1 VRQAIALVLFGA
13 ACCYAA
19 HAGSI
24 PSDAAKLSPAEVQPF
39 LEMICPGH
47 ASATGCA
54 VCPSE
59 MPSSAQTW
67 DLRTITFGHFLGP
80 ASEDALVSGTGCE
93 PHSNGMSG
101 AYLFTRERFA
111 WRKVWYGAGENAS
124 DCKKLSGSDG
134 RDVLICEGQDM
145 HQGVG
150 DSFLYLLDPGQDRS
164 KRADNILDIFFGLD
178 DSLGSCTQL
187 PDGTVLRGAIESVA
201 FSPAS
206 APNTMRITVT
216 ARLGKAAIPARILDD
231 CNQSNFTIRPTIV
244 TVLRRYVFLFNGQ
257 KVEPDAKN
265 PPTEHA
271 WAVAPRTSYR
281 TGR

>member
-1 VRQAIALVLFGA
+1 MRHANALIVLAA
-13 ACCYAA
+13 ACCYASQTGA
-19 HAGSI
+19 V
-24 PSDAAKLSPAEVQPF
+24 PSDAAKLSPAETQPF
-39 LEMICPGH
+39 LAMICPGH
-47 ASATGCA
+47 TSAAGCA

-59 MPSSAQTW
+59 MPPSEQTW
-67 DLRTITFGHFLGP
+67 DLRTITFGHFLSP
-80 ASEDALVSGTGCE
+80 TSEDALVSGSGCE

-101 AYLFTRERFA
+101 AYLFTRERSS

-124 DCKKLSGSDG
+124 DCKKLTRSDG

-150 DSFLYLLDPGQDRS
+150 DSFLYLLDPGQDPSR
-164 KRADNILDIFFGLD
+164 RADNTLDIFLGLD

-187 PDGTVLRGAIESVA
+187 PDGTVVAGAIESVA
-201 FSPAS
+201 LSPAS

-231 CNQSNFTIRPTIV
+231 CNQSNFTVRPAIA
-244 TVLRRYVFLFNGQ
+244 TVVRSYEFLFDG
-257 KVEPDAKN
+257 KTVVPDAKN

-271 WAVAPRTSYR
+271 WAIAPLTSYR
-281 TGR
+281 AQK